1 MKRQLKKLPLASLVL
16 LAACS
21 TVPSQNGRLPPA
33 PKGPAQPILTPTIT
47 RSPAVSTSPSAP
59 VQRNLWDELRG
70 SFAMADCDA
79 DPAITKWARQFTR
92 NPQQFQDTLRQALPR
107 LVYAQGV
114 AAQYDVAG
122 EFALLPWVE
131 SRFQPVT
138 ASHRRR
144 PAGMWQIMPAT
155 ARAMGLRVDSRYDG
169 RLDMPAAAHAVMK
182 MIKQYHDQLHDW
194 RLADYAYNAGE
205 YSVRKLISKHGMPAD
220 LPAIPNLPV
229 HNVTREHLAKLL
241 AMACVIREPDRF
253 NVSLPELGDDKHLVK
268 VDLPRSMPMAR
279 AADSAGMSVE
289 KLKHLNAA
297 YRGNQADASASPYL
311 MLPADHAEQFR
322 DALSQHALASTDG
335 DSYADPIIAT
345 PAKNNPHRMHVV
357 RRGES
362 LWQIARHYS
371 VKVSQLQALNHLDG
385 HVLKPGQV
393 LQLGE
398 VN

>member
-1 MKRQLKKLPLASLVL
+1 MNRHLRKLPLALLVL

-21 TVPSQNGRLPPA
+21 TVPSQNGRMPPA
-33 PKGPAQPILTPTIT
+33 PTGPAQPIPTLEIKTP
-47 RSPAVSTSPSAP
+47 PAAAANAP
-59 VQRNLWDELRG
+59 IQQNLWDQLRG

-79 DPAITKWARQFTR
+79 DPAIMKWARQFTR

-138 ASHRRR
+138 ASRRRR

-155 ARAMGLRVDSRYDG
+155 ARAMGLRVDSHYDG
-169 RLDMPAAAHAVMK
+169 RLDVPAAAHAVMK
-182 MIKQYHDQLHDW
+182 MIRRYHDQLHDW

-205 YSVRKLISKHGMPAD
+205 YSVRKLINKHGLPAD

-229 HNVTREHLAKLL
+229 RNVTREHLAKLL
-241 AMACVIREPDRF
+241 AMACVIREPERF
-253 NVSLPELGDDKHLVK
+253 NVSLPELSEDKHLVK
-268 VDLPRSMPMAR
+268 VDLPQSMPMAR
-279 AADSAGMSVE
+279 AADHAGMSVD

-297 YRGNQADASASPYL
+297 YRGNQADASASSYL
-311 MLPADHAEQFR
+311 VLPADHAEQFR
-322 DALSQHALASTDG
+322 DALSQQAQASTDG
-335 DSYADPIIAT
+335 ASSADPVIADSART
-345 PAKNNPHRMHVV
+345 HPHRTHVV

-371 VKVSQLQALNHLDG
+371 VKVSELQALNHLRG
-385 HVLKPGQV
+385 HKLKPGQV

>member
-1 MKRQLKKLPLASLVL
+1 MKRQLRKLLLASLVL

-21 TVPSQNGRLPPA
+21 TVPSQNGRLPPS
-33 PKGPAQPILTPTIT
+33 PKGQAQPIP
-47 RSPAVSTSPSAP
+47 AP
-59 VQRNLWDELRG
+59 VTTTPPADTVSPPLEQDLWDQLRG

-79 DPAITKWARQFTR
+79 DPAIMKWARQFTR
-92 NPQQFQDTLRQALPR
+92 NPQQFQNTLRQALPG
-107 LVYAQGV
+107 LAYAQGV

-182 MIKQYHDQLHDW
+182 MIRRYHDELHDW

-205 YSVRKLISKHGMPAD
+205 FSVRKLISKHGMPAD
-220 LPAIPNLPV
+220 LPTIPNLPV
-229 HNVTREHLAKLL
+229 RNVTREHLAKLL
-241 AMACVIREPDRF
+241 AMACVIREPERF
-253 NVSLPELGDDKHLVK
+253 NVSLPELSDDKHLVK
-268 VDLPRSMPMAR
+268 VDLPHSMPMAR
-279 AADSAGMSVE
+279 AADNAGISVE
-289 KLKHLNAA
+289 TLKHLNAA
-297 YRGNQADASASPYL
+297 YRGNQADASASSYL
-311 MLPADHAEQFR
+311 VLPADHAEQFR
-322 DALSQHALASTDG
+322 DALSQQAQTSTDG
-335 DSYADPIIAT
+335 NSSADPIIAD
-345 PAKNNPHRMHVV
+345 PAKANLHRTHVV

-371 VKVSQLQALNHLDG
+371 VKVSQLQELNHLHG